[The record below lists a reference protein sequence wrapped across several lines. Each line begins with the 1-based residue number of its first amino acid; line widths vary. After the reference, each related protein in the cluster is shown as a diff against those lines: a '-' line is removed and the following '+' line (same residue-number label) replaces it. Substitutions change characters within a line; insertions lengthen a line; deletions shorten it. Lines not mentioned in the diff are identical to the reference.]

1 MVNVISLADVIRK
14 MELQSKNADANKIE
28 RKCGNCGA
36 LKKITKMLYCAECY
50 GGDRDKT
57 GLLTVAC

>member
-1 MVNVISLADVIRK
+1 MVFVISPVDVIRK
-14 MELQSKNADANKIE
+14 MELQSKSSDTNKIE
-28 RKCGNCGA
+28 HKCGNCDA

-57 GLLTVAC
+57 GLLTVTC